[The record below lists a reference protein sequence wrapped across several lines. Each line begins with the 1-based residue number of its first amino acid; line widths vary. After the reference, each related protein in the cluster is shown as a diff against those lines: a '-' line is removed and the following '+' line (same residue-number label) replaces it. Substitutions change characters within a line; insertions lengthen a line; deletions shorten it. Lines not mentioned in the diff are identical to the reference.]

1 MAKEPNVEALW
12 IADRA
17 REEAPKCA
25 KMLLLGI
32 RTDDSSFSV
41 DTGLTAD
48 EAKQMARDFIS
59 WVDQCLGAAREV
71 QNG

>member
-1 MAKEPNVEALW
+1 MAKEPQVEALW
-12 IADRA
+12 ISERA
-17 REEAPKCA
+17 KEEAAQCD

-32 RTDDSSFSV
+32 RRDGTSYSH

-59 WVDQCLGAAREV
+59 WVDQCLGAAKETR
-71 QNG
+71 